1 MNFQIKSREKIQQR
15 TQKALTGLFCLKPFF
30 QVTYFQ
36 LIGLFLI
43 GTVLTACD
51 NPLGSKSVSNP
62 AVGDSANGGGNT
74 NPAQCDSVAFT
85 PQLHAA
91 LSTAVDSDTVTLSG
105 CAEPVLISVTGDGS
119 PALYKNGTLVNGPA
133 TIFTGDTLRVR
144 LTTSALESTNSRATV
159 AIGGSSALFS
169 VTTGDFTPSAFS
181 FSPAT
186 GQALSTNIT
195 SNQATLAGFDG
206 SLTATA
212 TGAGSPVIL
221 VGGAVVGASA
231 SVSAGNAISVRLTS
245 AATENTTRQA
255 TVTIGGVS
263 AVFDVTTTGDATV
276 PSLTSVSAPANGSYT
291 QNQHLDITANFT
303 ETVTVSGTPR
313 FILNIG
319 GSTRYANY
327 LSGSGTASLVFRY
340 TVEAAMN
347 DTNGIGVGSLQLN
360 GGSIQDAAANNADL
374 SFSTPDTTLVL
385 VDTIAPSVQSATGP
399 ASATYVPGQFL
410 NFALTFNEAVTV
422 TGTPR
427 LTLTIGSTT
436 RYADYLSGT
445 GTSTLNFRYT
455 VQAGD
460 ADADGIAVASPI
472 DLNGGTIGDVATN
485 AATLTFSAP
494 NTSGVLVTECPT
506 NYVPIQALAPYT
518 TSFFCVAKYE
528 MKNVGGVATSQA
540 SGTPWVSIPRGTLP
554 TTAGGAWKAC
564 RDLGHSSG
572 SGYDLISNAQ
582 WQTIARNLEGVGL
595 NWSSGTVGDSGGMSR
610 GHSDNSPGNSLAA
623 SADDND
629 SCTGTGQTCDLATW
643 SDQRRVHRLSSG
655 SYLWDIAGNVWEWVK
670 DDNST
675 NFGADGYIST
685 ITPVNRPNTGTIGG
699 VLNNANYHFGP
710 AGDYTGLSTS
720 PFGGLGHGWLNYS
733 AGAILRGG
741 NWVSGV
747 GAGVFATALTFG
759 PSSTSTS
766 LGFRCVWL
774 P

>member
-1 MNFQIKSREKIQQR
+1 MKVPNKSKSRIALQPR
-15 TQKALTGLFCLKPFF
+15 TRSVSVIMGIFMASVL
-30 QVTYFQ
+30 
-36 LIGLFLI
+36 
-43 GTVLTACD
+43 LTACD

-62 AVGDSANGGGNT
+62 AVGDSANGGGGGNT
-74 NPAQCDSVAFT
+74 NPAQCDAIAFAS
-85 PQLHAA
+85 QSQAA

-105 CAEPVLISVTGDGS
+105 CAEPVLVSVTGDGS
-119 PALYKNGTLVNGPA
+119 PQIYKNGTLVSGSA
-133 TIFTGDTLRVR
+133 TVFTGDTLRVR
-144 LTTSALESTNSRATV
+144 LTTSALESTNSRATL

-169 VTTGDFTPSAFS
+169 VTTGDFTPGAFS

-186 GQALSTNIT
+186 GQALSANVT
-195 SNQATLAGFDG
+195 SNLATLAGFDG
-206 SLTATA
+206 SLTATV

-221 VGGAVVGASA
+221 VNGSVVGASA
-231 SVSAGNAISVRLTS
+231 SVSSGNAISVRLTS

-255 TVTIGGVS
+255 TVTVGGVS
-263 AVFDVTTTGDATV
+263 AVFDVTTTGDATA
-276 PSLTSVSAPANGSYT
+276 PSLTSVSGPANGSYK
-291 QNQHLDITANFT
+291 QDQHLDFTANFT
-303 ETVTVSGTPR
+303 ESVTVSGTPR

-319 GSTRYANY
+319 GATRYANY

-340 TVEAAMN
+340 TVQSSMN
-347 DTNGIGVGSLQLN
+347 DNNGINIGSLQLN
-360 GGSIQDAAANNADL
+360 GGTIQDAASNSADL
-374 SFSTPDTTLVL
+374 SFLAPDTALVL
-385 VDTIAPSVQSATGP
+385 VDTTAPTVQSASGP

-410 NFALTFNEAVTV
+410 SFALTFNEAVTV

-445 GTSTLNFRYT
+445 GTSTVNFRYT

-460 ADADGIAVASPI
+460 ADVDGISVASLI
-472 DLNGGTIGDVATN
+472 DLNSGTIADVATN
-485 AATLTFSAP
+485 AATLTFTAP
-494 NTSGVLVTECPT
+494 NTSGVLVTECPA
-506 NYVPIQALAPYT
+506 NYVPIQPLAPYT

-540 SGTPWVSIPRGTLP
+540 SGTPWVNIPRGTLA

-582 WQTIARNLEGVGL
+582 WQTIARNLEGVGW
-595 NWSSGTVGDSGGMSR
+595 NWSSGTVGNSSGMSR
-610 GHSDNSPGNSLAA
+610 GHSDNSPSNSLAA
-623 SADDND
+623 STDDND
-629 SCTGTGQTCDLATW
+629 SCTGTGQTCDLSTW

-655 SYLWDIAGNVWEWVK
+655 SYLWDIAGNVWEWVQ
-670 DDNST
+670 DNNST

-685 ITPVNRPNTGTIGG
+685 ITPVNRPNTGTIGS

-710 AGDYTGLSTS
+710 AGDYTGLSSS
-720 PFGGLGHGWLNYS
+720 PYGGLGHGWLNYS

-741 NWVSGV
+741 AWGHGV
-747 GAGVFATALTFG
+747 GAGVFTAYLGNG
-759 PSSTSTS
+759 PTGTYTDF
-766 LGFRCVWL
+766 GFRCVWS

>member
-1 MNFQIKSREKIQQR
+1 MKVPKKSRI
-15 TQKALTGLFCLKPFF
+15 ALQPRIRSVSVIMG
-30 QVTYFQ
+30 
-36 LIGLFLI
+36 IFLAS
-43 GTVLTACD
+43 VFLTACD

-62 AVGDSANGGGNT
+62 AVGDSANGGGGNT
-74 NPAQCDSVAFT
+74 NPAQCDAVAFT
-85 PQLHAA
+85 PQLQAA

-105 CAEPVLISVTGDGS
+105 CAEPVLIGVTGDGS
-119 PALYKNGTLVNGPA
+119 PQLYKNGTLISGSA

-186 GQALSTNIT
+186 GQALSANVT
-195 SNQATLAGFDG
+195 SNQTTISGFDG

-221 VGGAVVGASA
+221 VGGTVVGASA

-291 QNQHLDITANFT
+291 QNQHLDVTANFT

-319 GSTRYANY
+319 GSTSYANY

-347 DTNGIGVGSLQLN
+347 DSDGIDIGSLQLN
-360 GGSIQDAAANNADL
+360 GGTIQDAASNNADL
-374 SFSTPDTTLVL
+374 SFSPPNTALVFVDTT
-385 VDTIAPSVQSATGP
+385 APSVQSATGP

-410 NFALTFNEAVTV
+410 SFALTFNEAVTV

-494 NTSGVLVTECPT
+494 NTSGVLVVTECPT

-540 SGTPWVSIPRGTLP
+540 SGTPWVSIPRGTLA

-582 WQTIARNLEGVGL
+582 WQTIARNLEGVGW
-595 NWSSGTVGDSGGMSR
+595 NWSSGTVGNSGGMSR
-610 GHSDNSPGNSLAA
+610 GHSDSSPNNSLAA
-623 SADDND
+623 STDDND
-629 SCTGTGQTCDLATW
+629 SCTGTDQTCDLATW

-720 PFGGLGHGWLNYS
+720 PFGGLGHAWLLNYS
-733 AGAILRGG
+733 GGAILRGG
-741 NWVSGV
+741 SWGGGV
-747 GAGVFATALTFG
+747 YAGVFTTILGGGG
-759 PSSTSTS
+759 PTSTDAS
-766 LGFRCVWL
+766 VGFRCVWS

>member
-1 MNFQIKSREKIQQR
+1 MKVPNKSNSQI
-15 TQKALTGLFCLKPFF
+15 ALQPPTRL
-30 QVTYFQ
+30 V
-36 LIGLFLI
+36 LIGIFLASAF
-43 GTVLTACD
+43 LTACD

-62 AVGDSANGGGNT
+62 AVGDSANGGGGGNT
-74 NPAQCDSVAFT
+74 NPAQCDAIAFAS
-85 PQLHAA
+85 QLQAT
-91 LSTAVDSDTVTLSG
+91 LSTAVDSETVTLAG
-105 CAEPVLISVTGDGS
+105 CAEPVLVSVTGDGS
-119 PALYKNGTLVNGPA
+119 PQIFKNGTLVSGSA
-133 TIFTGDTLRVR
+133 TVFTGDTLRVR
-144 LTTSALESTNSRATV
+144 LTTSALESTNSRATL
-159 AIGGSSALFS
+159 AIGGASALFS
-169 VTTGDFTPSAFS
+169 VTTGDFTPGAFS

-186 GQALSTNIT
+186 GQALSANVT

-206 SLTATA
+206 SLTATV

-221 VGGAVVGASA
+221 VNGSVVGASA
-231 SVSAGNAISVRLTS
+231 SVSSGNAISVRLTS

-255 TVTIGGVS
+255 TVTVGGVS
-263 AVFDVTTTGDATV
+263 AVFDVTTTGDATA
-276 PSLTSVSAPANGSYT
+276 PSLTSVSAPANGSYK
-291 QNQHLDITANFT
+291 QDQHLDFTANFT
-303 ETVTVSGTPR
+303 ESVTVSGTPR

-319 GSTRYANY
+319 GATRYANY

-340 TVEAAMN
+340 TVQASMN
-347 DTNGIGVGSLQLN
+347 DSNGINIGSLQLN
-360 GGSIQDAAANNADL
+360 GGTIQDAASNSADL
-374 SFSTPDTTLVL
+374 SFLAPDTALVL
-385 VDTIAPSVQSATGP
+385 VDTTAPTVQSASGP

-410 NFALTFNEAVTV
+410 SFALTFNEAVTV

-445 GTSTLNFRYT
+445 GTSTVNFRYT

-472 DLNGGTIGDVATN
+472 DLNSGTIADVATN
-485 AATLTFSAP
+485 AATLTFTAP
-494 NTSGVLVTECPT
+494 NTSGVLVTECPA

-540 SGTPWVSIPRGTLP
+540 SGTPWVSIPRGTLA

-582 WQTIARNLEGVGL
+582 WQTIARNLEGVGW
-595 NWSSGTVGDSGGMSR
+595 NWSSGTVGNSSGMSR
-610 GHSDNSPGNSLAA
+610 GHSDNSPSNSLAA
-623 SADDND
+623 STDDND
-629 SCTGTGQTCDLATW
+629 SCTGTGQTCDLSTW

-655 SYLWDIAGNVWEWVK
+655 SYLWDIAGNVWEWVQ
-670 DDNST
+670 DNNST

-710 AGDYTGLSTS
+710 AGDYTGLSSS
-720 PFGGLGHGWLNYS
+720 PYGGLGHGWLNYS

-741 NWVSGV
+741 GWFNGV
-747 GAGVFATALTFG
+747 DTGVFSTYLGIG
-759 PSSTSTS
+759 PAYTDAYI
-766 LGFRCVWL
+766 GFRCVWS